1 MNDYEITNNL
11 LKNQKIVTP
20 LPEDDDDDDDDDEV
34 FKNSYISDINRS

>member
-20 LPEDDDDDDDDDEV
+20 LPEDDDDEDDEV
-34 FKNSYISDINRS
+34 FKNSYTSDINR

>member
-20 LPEDDDDDDDDDEV
+20 LPEDDDDDDEV
-34 FKNSYISDINRS
+34 FKNSYTSDINRS

>member
-20 LPEDDDDDDDDDEV
+20 LPEDDYDDDDEV
-34 FKNSYISDINRS
+34 FKNSYTSDINRS